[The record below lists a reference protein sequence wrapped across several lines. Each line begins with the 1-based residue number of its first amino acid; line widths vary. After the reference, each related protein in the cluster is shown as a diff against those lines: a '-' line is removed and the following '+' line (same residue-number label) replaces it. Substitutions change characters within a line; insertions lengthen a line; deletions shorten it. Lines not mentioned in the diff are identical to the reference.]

1 MPYQKIR
8 KMRKAARHKTHDYRR
23 RARPGTAPG
32 TLHSF
37 DDTVP
42 TKITGFGYNADSTA
56 EEVLKTA
63 EEVLAFTKKWD
74 TAWIN
79 IDGLGDIELLRS
91 LGAAFSIHMLAM
103 EDVINVHQRAKVE
116 EYKDNLFIV
125 TRMARFTGEKHER
138 VLDMEQVSLFLGKN
152 YVLSFQEREGDV
164 LEPVRERLRHGK
176 GRIRTAGADYLA
188 YAVLDTIVDGYF
200 PMLEEYSEMLDDME
214 EIVFANPTP
223 DTLTRI
229 HDLKREL
236 LLLRRAIWPQREAVS
251 GLTYEYG
258 EFVREDNRAYFR
270 DCHDH
275 VIQLIDIAESQRER
289 LSGLSDLYI
298 SSISYKMNEV
308 MKVLTIIATIF
319 IPLGFI
325 TGLYGM
331 NFDPEASPWN
341 MPELGSRYGYPV
353 ALAAMLTVAGGFLW
367 YFYRKGWL
375 FENSLADSH
384 NDHRNGKD
392 AD

>member
-1 MPYQKIR
+1 MPHQIIR
-8 KMRKAARHKTHDYRR
+8 KKRKPARHKPHDYRR
-23 RARPGTAPG
+23 RARPGTPPG

-37 DDTVP
+37 EDTAP

-56 EEVLKTA
+56 EEELKTA
-63 EEVLAFTKKWD
+63 EDVLAFTKKWD
-74 TAWIN
+74 CAWIN
-79 IDGLGDIELLRS
+79 IDGLGDVELLRS

-103 EDVINVHQRAKVE
+103 EDVINVHQRPKVE

-125 TRMARFTGEKHER
+125 TRMARFTGGEHDR
-138 VLDMEQVSLFLGKN
+138 SLDIEQVSLFLGQN
-152 YVLSFQEREGDV
+152 YILSFQEREGDV

-200 PMLEEYSEMLDDME
+200 PMLEEYSEVLDDME
-214 EIVFANPTP
+214 EVVFAKPTP
-223 DTLTRI
+223 DTLTHI
-229 HDLKREL
+229 HDMKREL
-236 LLLRRAIWPQREAVS
+236 LLLRRAIWPQREAIS
-251 GLTYEYG
+251 GLTYEYHD
-258 EFVREDNRAYFR
+258 FVREDNRAFFR

-319 IPLGFI
+319 MPLGFI
-325 TGLYGM
+325 AGLYGM
-331 NFDPEASPWN
+331 NFNPEVSRWN
-341 MPELGSRYGYPV
+341 MPELGWFYGYPF
-353 ALAAMLTVAGGFLW
+353 ALSLMAAIAAAFIW

-375 FENSLADSH
+375 FENSLTD
-384 NDHRNGKD
+384 NRDEKD
-392 AD
+392 GV

>member
-1 MPYQKIR
+1 MPYQGIR
-8 KMRKAARHKTHDYRR
+8 KMYKAAKHDYRR

-37 DDTVP
+37 DDTAP
-42 TKITGFGYNADSTA
+42 TKISGFGYDGENYA
-56 EEVLKTA
+56 EEELKTA
-63 EEVLAFTKKWD
+63 EEALAFTKKWE
-74 TAWIN
+74 TSWIN

-103 EDVINVHQRAKVE
+103 EDVINVHQRPKVE
-116 EYKDNLFIV
+116 EYKENLFIV
-125 TRMARFTGEKHER
+125 TRMARFTGEKRER
-138 VLDMEQVSLFLGKN
+138 NLDIEQVSLFLGKN
-152 YVLSFQEREGDV
+152 HILSFQEREGDV
-164 LEPVRERLRHGK
+164 LDPVRERLRHGK
-176 GRIRTAGADYLA
+176 GRIRGAGADYLA
-188 YAVLDTIVDGYF
+188 YAILDTIVDGYF
-200 PMLEEYSEMLDDME
+200 PVLEEYGETLDDME

-223 DTLTRI
+223 DTLTQI
-229 HDLKREL
+229 HDMRREL

-251 GLTYEYG
+251 GLTYEYQ
-258 EFVREDNRAYFR
+258 EFVREDNRAFFR

-331 NFDPEASPWN
+331 NFDPGASPWN

-353 ALAAMLTVAGGFLW
+353 ALSVMLAVAGGFLW
-367 YFYRKGWL
+367 YFHRKGWL
-375 FENSLADSH
+375 FENSLAADQ
-384 NDHRNGKD
+384 RGKKGK
-392 AD
+392 